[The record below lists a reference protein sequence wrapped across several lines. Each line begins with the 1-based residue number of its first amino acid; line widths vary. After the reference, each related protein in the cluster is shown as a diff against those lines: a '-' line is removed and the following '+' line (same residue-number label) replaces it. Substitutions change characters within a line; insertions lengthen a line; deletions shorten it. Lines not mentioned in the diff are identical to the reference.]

1 MVLNCIHFVQFP
13 LAHSESFVFLSL
25 GVLVFIILLLL
36 VITKVYVTL
45 TKKETSLEKV
55 EQKEEY
61 IFEAKKVNNISHNT
75 DAIHTV

>member
-13 LAHSESFVFLSL
+13 DTHSEYFVLLSL
-25 GVLVFIILLLL
+25 GVLAFIILLLL

-61 IFEAKKVNNISHNT
+61 IFEAKKVNNISHN
-75 DAIHTV
+75 AIHTV